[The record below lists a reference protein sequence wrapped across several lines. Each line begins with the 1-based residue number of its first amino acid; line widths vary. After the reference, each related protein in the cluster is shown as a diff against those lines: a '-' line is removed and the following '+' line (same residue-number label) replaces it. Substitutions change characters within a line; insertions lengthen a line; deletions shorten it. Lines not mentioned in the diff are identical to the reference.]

1 MTRTEVMT
9 CMTLHFK
16 TELCDGCCHMT
27 AHEYHE
33 HKINERDEAQRI
45 RLQKLINNPI
55 LKDTVRETIRK
66 ALVDLDSMKFYRSEL
81 IKYRN
86 AYFELKDK
94 YEKGE

>member
-1 MTRTEVMT
+1 MMDR
-9 CMTLHFK
+9 LHFK

-27 AHEYHE
+27 AHEYCE
-33 HKINERDEAQRI
+33 HRIAERDEAQKMA
-45 RLQKLINNPI
+45 LMKLVNNPI
-55 LKDTVRETIRK
+55 LKDDVRETIRR
-66 ALVDLDSMKFYRSEL
+66 AITDLNSAIFYRKEL

>member
-1 MTRTEVMT
+1 MDR
-9 CMTLHFK
+9 LHFK

-27 AHEYHE
+27 AHEYYDHRICE
-33 HKINERDEAQRI
+33 RNEAHRTA
-45 RLQKLINNPI
+45 LLKMANNPI
-55 LKDTVRETIRK
+55 LTDDARSVLKRAVTI
-66 ALVDLDSMKFYRSEL
+66 LDDAIFYRKEL

>member
-1 MTRTEVMT
+1 MDR
-9 CMTLHFK
+9 LHFR

-27 AHEYHE
+27 AHEYWE
-33 HKINERDEAQRI
+33 HKIKERDEMQKMK
-45 RLQKLINNPI
+45 LQKLVNNPA
-55 LKDTVRETIRK
+55 LNDDVRETIRR
-66 ALVDLDSMKFYRSEL
+66 ALVDLKSMNFYREEL